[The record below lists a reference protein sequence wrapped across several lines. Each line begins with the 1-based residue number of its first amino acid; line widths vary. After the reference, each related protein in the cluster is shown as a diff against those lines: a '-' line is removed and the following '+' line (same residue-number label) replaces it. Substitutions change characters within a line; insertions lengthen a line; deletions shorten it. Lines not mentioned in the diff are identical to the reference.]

1 MAWRTLTPEG
11 STQVAQ
17 EHAKERERHGGDAFE
32 RHHKLV
38 VEMGS
43 IITHLRGPAR

>member
-1 MAWRTLTPEG
+1 MAWRTLTPED

-17 EHAKERERHGGDAFE
+17 EHAKERERHVGDAFE

-43 IITHLRGPAR
+43 IITHRRGPAR